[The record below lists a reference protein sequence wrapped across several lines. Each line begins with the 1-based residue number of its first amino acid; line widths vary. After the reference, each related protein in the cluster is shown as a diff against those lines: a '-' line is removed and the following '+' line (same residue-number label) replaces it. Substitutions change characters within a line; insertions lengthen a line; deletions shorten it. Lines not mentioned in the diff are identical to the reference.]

1 LLVAD
6 VHREPGNPGVAGD
19 PGGGLKDALPG
30 PAGEDDAG
38 TGFGQGLAHGEAKAA
53 GAAGDQ
59 RADSGE
65 IWERL
70 GHVVDVTVVVMVSQ
84 QDGAPEAGYD
94 PMRQFAELAGDVRDP
109 YPMFAGIRADTPV
122 LHVELGAGSGARYR
136 HDENSPRISS
146 LFTVTSYELAQQVLT
161 DNARFSSA
169 GYEMTMGQVM
179 GRTILQMDAPEHQR
193 HRALVAKAFRTRVL
207 DQWSDAIIGATVS
220 ELIDAFAGDGHAD
233 LIPQLTFPFPVRV
246 IARIL
251 GLPEAD
257 WPRFLRL
264 STQLIAVMRNWEGA
278 LAASR
283 ELRGY
288 FAEVIADRRRHTR
301 DDLVSQ
307 LISAEVDG
315 RRLSDEEIYPFL
327 LLLLPAGAETTYRSS
342 SNLLFGLLSEPDQL
356 EAVRADRSL
365 VPQAIEEALRWETP
379 LLTVARS
386 ATEEVE
392 LGGVRI
398 PAGGFVAVSLG
409 AANRDP
415 GRFAEPDAFDIF
427 RERAQHISFG
437 DGAHKCLGMHLARL
451 EMRVLLNAVL
461 DRLPGLRLDP
471 DADDPHIHGLIFRS
485 PPNLPV
491 RFDGMLPA

>member
-1 LLVAD
+1 M
-6 VHREPGNPGVAGD
+6 
-19 PGGGLKDALPG
+19 
-30 PAGEDDAG
+30 
-38 TGFGQGLAHGEAKAA
+38 
-53 GAAGDQ
+53 
-59 RADSGE
+59 
-65 IWERL
+65 I
-70 GHVVDVTVVVMVSQ
+70 MVSE
-84 QDGAPEAGYD
+84 QDGSPGASYD
-94 PMRQFAELAGDVRDP
+94 PMRQFAEIAGDVRDP

-122 LHVELGAGSGARYR
+122 LHVELGGSGSRYR
-136 HDENSPRISS
+136 HDEKAPRITS
-146 LFTVTSYELAQQVLT
+146 LFTVTGYELARQVLT
-161 DNARFSSA
+161 DNVRFSSA
-169 GYEMTMGQVM
+169 ANAMTIGPVM
-179 GRTILQMDAPEHQR
+179 GRTILEMDSPEHQR
-193 HRALVAKAFRTRVL
+193 HRALVARAFRARVL
-207 DQWSDAIIGATVS
+207 DQWTAIIDATIG
-220 ELIDAFAGDGHAD
+220 ELIDGFAADGRAD

-278 LAASR
+278 VAASR

-288 FAEVIADRRRHTR
+288 FAEIIADRRRHTR

-315 RRLSDEEIYPFL
+315 RRLSDDEIYPFL

-356 EAVRADRSL
+356 DAVRADRGL
-365 VPQAIEEALRWETP
+365 VPQAIEEALRWESP

-386 ATEEVE
+386 ATEDVE
-392 LGGVRI
+392 LGGVGI
-398 PAGGFVAVSLG
+398 PAGAFVAVSLG

-415 GRFAEPDAFDIF
+415 ERYAKPDAFDIF
-427 RERAQHISFG
+427 RDGTQHMTFG
-437 DGAHKCLGMHLARL
+437 DGPHKCLGMHLARL

-471 DADDPHIHGLIFRS
+471 DTDDPHIHGLIFRS

-491 RFDGMLPA
+491 RFDPA

>member
-1 LLVAD
+1 LL
-6 VHREPGNPGVAGD
+6 
-19 PGGGLKDALPG
+19 G

-38 TGFGQGLAHGEAKAA
+38 TGFGQRLAHSEAKAA
-53 GAAGDQ
+53 GTPGDQ
-59 RADSGE
+59 CADFFE
-65 IWERL
+65 IWRRL
-70 GHVVDVTVVVMVSQ
+70 GHVVDVTVVVMASE
-84 QDGAPEAGYD
+84 QDGSPKASYD
-94 PMRQFAELAGDVRDP
+94 PMAQFAELAGDVRDP
-109 YPMFAGIRADTPV
+109 YPMFDGIRADSPV
-122 LHVELGAGSGARYR
+122 LHVELGAGSSGRYR
-136 HDENSPRISS
+136 HDEKAPRLTS
-146 LFTVTSYELAQQVLT
+146 LFTVTDYELARQVLT
-161 DNARFSSA
+161 DTSRFSSA
-169 GYEMTMGQVM
+169 SYEMTMGQVM
-179 GRTILQMDAPEHQR
+179 GRTILEMDPPEHQR

-207 DQWSDAIIGATVS
+207 ERWSDEIIGGTVG
-220 ELIDAFAGDGHAD
+220 ELIDAFARDGQAD

-246 IARIL
+246 IARVL

-257 WPRFLRL
+257 WPRFLQL

-288 FAEVIADRRRHTR
+288 FAEIIADRRRHTR

-307 LISAEVDG
+307 LIEAEVDG

-342 SNLLFGLLSEPDQL
+342 SNLLFGLLSHPDQL
-356 EAVRADRSL
+356 EAVRADRGL

-398 PAGGFVAVSLG
+398 PAGSFVAVSLG

-415 GRFAEPDAFDIF
+415 GRFADPDAFDTF
-427 RERAQHISFG
+427 REDKQHISFG

-491 RFDGMLPA
+491 RFDPA

>member
-1 LLVAD
+1 LATT
-6 VHREPGNPGVAGD
+6 
-19 PGGGLKDALPG
+19 
-30 PAGEDDAG
+30 PAP
-38 TGFGQGLAHGEAKAA
+38 
-53 GAAGDQ
+53 
-59 RADSGE
+59 
-65 IWERL
+65 
-70 GHVVDVTVVVMVSQ
+70 
-84 QDGAPEAGYD
+84 DGSPETSYD

-122 LHVELGAGSGARYR
+122 LQVNYGPESGLGSRL
-136 HDENSPRISS
+136 DPKTPRVTS
-146 LFTVTSYELAQQVLT
+146 LFTVTSHELAEQVLT
-161 DNARFSSA
+161 DNMRFSSA
-169 GYEMTMGQVM
+169 GYARTIGQVM
-179 GRTILQMDAPEHQR
+179 GRTILQMDATEHLR
-193 HRALVAKAFRTRVL
+193 HRALVARAFRPRIL
-207 DQWSDAIIGATVS
+207 DRWSDTIIGATIS

-246 IARIL
+246 VARIL
-251 GLPEAD
+251 GLPETD

-264 STQLIAVMRNWEGA
+264 STQLIAVMRNWDRA

-283 ELRGY
+283 ELRDY
-288 FAEVIADRRRHTR
+288 FGDIIAERRRNTR

-307 LISAEVDG
+307 LIEAEVDG

-342 SNLLFGLLSEPDQL
+342 SNLLFGLLSQPDQL
-356 EAVRADRSL
+356 DAVRADRGL

-379 LLTVARS
+379 LLTVARI
-386 ATEEVE
+386 ATQDVE
-392 LGGVRI
+392 LGGVSI

-415 GRFAEPDAFDIF
+415 GRYPDPDAFDIF
-427 RERAQHISFG
+427 REDKQHLSFG

-451 EMRVLLNAVL
+451 ETRILLNAVF

-471 DADDPHIHGLIFRS
+471 AAEDPHIHGLLFRS

-491 RFDGMLPA
+491 RFDPA